1 MTTPAGRPD
10 VLVVGAGVAGLS
22 AALAAS
28 AEGASVLVLSAGT
41 LPDSSSWLAQGGIAA
56 ATGSDDTAELH
67 ARDTVRAGRGLCRP
81 SAVRILTR
89 EGPARVHDLEAL
101 GVPFDDDL
109 GLEGGH
115 SRHRI
120 AHADGAAT
128 GRAVSRVLADN
139 VRRAP
144 GVVVREQV
152 AARGLWCTSGRCVGV
167 VTADGPLAA
176 RATLLAT
183 GGAAALWSRTTNPR
197 ANTGDGISM
206 AYRAGVPVAD
216 LEFMQFHPTVLA
228 GSQLLLSEALRGAGA
243 RLLDER
249 GERFVDELAPRD
261 VVARAVAGV
270 GSAYLDLREIDRGRF
285 GGLMREIVLAG
296 FDPACEP
303 VPVAPAAHY
312 TIGGVVTD
320 LHGRTELPGLLAA
333 GECAATGVHG
343 ANRLA
348 SNSLL
353 ECLVF
358 GRRAGLAA
366 LDQPRLPARLIEPAP
381 PEPPRRVLAAL
392 RAQVWYQAGL
402 VRDADGL
409 AELARSRDPV
419 ASLVARAALARTESR
434 GVHYRVD
441 YPRANPS
448 FTGHLVF
455 RRGEPPTLEHWT

>member
-1 MTTPAGRPD
+1 MTAPIGHPD

-28 AEGASVLVLSAGT
+28 AEGASVLLLTAGT

-152 AARGLWCTSGRCVGV
+152 AARGLWCTWGRCVGI
-167 VTADGPLAA
+167 VTSEGTLTA

-183 GGAAALWSRTTNPR
+183 GGAAALWSRTTNP
-197 ANTGDGISM
+197 ATNTGDGIAL

-216 LEFMQFHPTVLA
+216 LEFMQFHPTVLR

-270 GSAYLDLREIDRGRF
+270 GSAYLDLRDIDRGRF
-285 GGLMREIVLAG
+285 GGLMREIERAG
-296 FDPACEP
+296 VDPAHEP

-366 LDQPRLPARLIEPAP
+366 LDQPPLPAQLIEPAP
-381 PEPPRRVLAAL
+381 PGPPRRVLAAL

-441 YPRANPS
+441 YPTANPS

-455 RRGEPPTLEHWT
+455 RLGEPPTLEHWA